1 MISWTP
7 RAVRVSHIKE
17 HVVLQLKFKDSDSDQ
32 KKTKQLRVWSHI
44 FQADVKQL
52 PHKRWFLFLFLFSS
66 PLFAWKQRSTGLTI
80 SLSKHPHPKIYI
92 YIFCNTP
99 SVNHCIF
106 KSTSEPKQL
115 ESDHMSVSEMKENAR
130 RFHRLQTHSALSK
143 ALRHQTFTT
152 ISFKNPSCENS
163 CYANEVVTG
172 CLVTRRSWNCCV
184 RSLRTFRAWIRVRS
198 LRLKW
203 VFFYV
208 WRSLKKKVCVA
219 TCPHFVFLLLLSLVS
234 TGAPQYIWIW

>member
-92 YIFCNTP
+92 YIYFAIHPLWT
-99 SVNHCIF
+99 I
-106 KSTSEPKQL
+106 
-115 ESDHMSVSEMKENAR
+115 VSSKVHLNPNSCRVITCLMKENAR

-184 RSLRTFRAWIRVRS
+184 RSLRTFRAWIRVCS

>member
-1 MISWTP
+1 
-7 RAVRVSHIKE
+7 
-17 HVVLQLKFKDSDSDQ
+17 
-32 KKTKQLRVWSHI
+32 
-44 FQADVKQL
+44 
-52 PHKRWFLFLFLFSS
+52 
-66 PLFAWKQRSTGLTI
+66 
-80 SLSKHPHPKIYI
+80 
-92 YIFCNTP
+92 
-99 SVNHCIF
+99 
-106 KSTSEPKQL
+106 
-115 ESDHMSVSEMKENAR
+115 MKENAR

-208 WRSLKKKVCVA
+208 WRSLKKSLCCDVSSLCISVAVVIGVYWCSTIYLNMIKEKRYIHLPHVCSLCIYIQWLPFA
-219 TCPHFVFLLLLSLVS
+219 KKSAYHLSQCYIRIMNLFVPPAGSYNRSGTWLLYVMICLTEQCNRRTVHYSLVGKRS
-234 TGAPQYIWIW
+234 MLCAPGLWGTLADIMVLSVFPTLLFL

>member
-1 MISWTP
+1 MVPYFPSWREAASSQTM
-7 RAVRVSHIKE
+7 VS
-17 HVVLQLKFKDSDSDQ
+17 VLVSVQLSIVCM
-32 KKTKQLRVWSHI
+32 KTKKHRANNI
-44 FQADVKQL
+44 TVKA
-52 PHKRWFLFLFLFSS
+52 P
-66 PLFAWKQRSTGLTI
+66 P
-80 SLSKHPHPKIYI
+80 PKNIYI

-172 CLVTRRSWNCCV
+172 CLVTLRSWNCCV
-184 RSLRTFRAWIRVRS
+184 RSLRTFRAWIRVCS

-208 WRSLKKKVCVA
+208 WRSLKKK
-219 TCPHFVFLLLLSLVS
+219 FVLRRLTLYFCCCCHWCLLVLHNIFEYDKRKKVYPFTTRL
-234 TGAPQYIWIW
+234 